1 MKNRLM
7 ALAALALLSLPWS
20 SSCWAGKLEQIKKD
34 GLRVCLEPG
43 YMPFIMLDK
52 QGKIVGFDP
61 DLAEL
66 TAKELGAPKLELIN
80 TPWNDIIPT
89 LIADKCDIIMS
100 GMSITE
106 ERRQKI
112 DFSNAYI
119 VIGQTVLL
127 RKDLE
132 DRIKSYGDLNDQK
145 YKVASKQGTTGEAA
159 VKTHIPKA
167 QYLAFKTE
175 QEGVTEVL
183 GGKIDAFI
191 YDSPSNAVAVGQRGE
206 GKLVLLD
213 SPFTFEPIGWAIR
226 KGDPEFLN
234 WLNTFI
240 RKIDKDGTK
249 HTIYR
254 KWFKSAGWLKNIQ

>member
-1 MKNRLM
+1 M

-20 SSCWAGKLEQIKKD
+20 SSSWAGKLEQIKKD

-52 QGKIVGFDP
+52 QGKIIGFDP

-66 TAKELGAPKLELIN
+66 TAKELGAPKLEMIN

-119 VIGQTVLL
+119 CLLYTSRDFSFHIQRKRFLYLFVWPKHQEMQLLQTL
-127 RKDLE
+127 R
-132 DRIKSYGDLNDQK
+132 G
-145 YKVASKQGTTGEAA
+145 A
-159 VKTHIPKA
+159 V
-167 QYLAFKTE
+167 
-175 QEGVTEVL
+175 
-183 GGKIDAFI
+183 
-191 YDSPSNAVAVGQRGE
+191 
-206 GKLVLLD
+206 
-213 SPFTFEPIGWAIR
+213 
-226 KGDPEFLN
+226 FL
-234 WLNTFI
+234 
-240 RKIDKDGTK
+240 R
-249 HTIYR
+249 
-254 KWFKSAGWLKNIQ
+254 